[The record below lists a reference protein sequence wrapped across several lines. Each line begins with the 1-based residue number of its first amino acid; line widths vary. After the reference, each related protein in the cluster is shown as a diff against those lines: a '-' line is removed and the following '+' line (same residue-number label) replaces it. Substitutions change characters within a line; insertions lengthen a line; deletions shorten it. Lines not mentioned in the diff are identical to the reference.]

1 MDGNLAI
8 GYKSLHQMLEAQG
21 YFLFRTLYTED
32 LTKIQEGVDMLKN
45 YNEIDN
51 QFSNLEILIIP
62 ALLAF
67 NGEPHG
73 IVGINKH
80 LIYTRERK

>member
-1 MDGNLAI
+1 MAI
-8 GYKSLHQMLEAQG
+8 GYKSLHQMLDAQG
-21 YFLFRTLYTED
+21 YFLFRTIYTED
-32 LTKIQEGVDMLKN
+32 LIKIQEGVNMLKD
-45 YNEIDN
+45 YNEIDKH
-51 QFSNLEILIIP
+51 FSELELLIIP

-73 IVGINKH
+73 VVGINKH